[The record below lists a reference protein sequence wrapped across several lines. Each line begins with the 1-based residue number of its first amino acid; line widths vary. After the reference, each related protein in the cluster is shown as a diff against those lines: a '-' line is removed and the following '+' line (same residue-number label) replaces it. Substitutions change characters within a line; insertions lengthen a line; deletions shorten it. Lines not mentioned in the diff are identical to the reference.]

1 MFDPV
6 HDARGRLSEARFVHV
21 EGVARMAAELA
32 ERHGVDPDTAR
43 WCAFVHDLL
52 KGEPIP
58 WLKAEAK
65 RRSVPSELREPD
77 AILHAGVM
85 GAMARDELAAG
96 EEAVQAITFHSTAH
110 PDLCRLGQIL
120 FLSDKLEEGRR
131 YPSVEALRASA
142 SRGLA
147 EGMAATLESITA
159 YLESTGKKV
168 HPLTQAALQA
178 FQRRM
183 TAGRQ

>member
-1 MFDPV
+1 MSDPV

-32 ERHGVDPDTAR
+32 ERHGVDPETAR

-52 KGEPIP
+52 KEEPTA
-58 WLKAEAK
+58 WLREEAE
-65 RRSVPSELREPD
+65 RRSVPSEFRQPD
-77 AILHAGVM
+77 AILHASVM

-96 EEAVQAITFHSTAH
+96 EEAVQAITFHPTAH
-110 PDLCRLGQIL
+110 PDLGRLGQIL
-120 FLSDKLEEGRR
+120 FLADKLEEGRC
-131 YPSVEALRASA
+131 YPSVETLRACA
-142 SRGLA
+142 SRGLV
-147 EGMAATLESITA
+147 EGMAATLASITA
-159 YLESTGKKV
+159 YLESAGKKV

-183 TAGRQ
+183 ATDR